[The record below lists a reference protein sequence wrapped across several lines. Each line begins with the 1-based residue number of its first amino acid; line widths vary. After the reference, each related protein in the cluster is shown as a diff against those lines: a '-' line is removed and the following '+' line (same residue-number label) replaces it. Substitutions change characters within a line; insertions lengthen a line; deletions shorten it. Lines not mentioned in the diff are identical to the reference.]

1 MWQRGPNGW
10 ALTPQK
16 CIKNWT
22 EEDKAF
28 LASYFQKKCMRE
40 GSIAYGAFCKEKLVA
55 FSLLET
61 RPLGEQYA
69 YFNLLGLFVT
79 RNVRGQGLGTQ
90 LFQKACIEARK
101 LGAKR
106 LFLCVNPAED
116 TVAFYRKM
124 GCTEAKLLIENLMQE
139 EPDAYYMEAEL

>member
-1 MWQRGPNGW
+1 MAAWAEWMGADPAKVYKELDRGRQGFPCLLFPEKVH
-10 ALTPQK
+10 A
-16 CIKNWT
+16 
-22 EEDKAF
+22 
-28 LASYFQKKCMRE
+28 E

-90 LFQKACIEARK
+90 LFQKACRSTQAWSKAVVPLR
-101 LGAKR
+101 
-106 LFLCVNPAED
+106 
-116 TVAFYRKM
+116 
-124 GCTEAKLLIENLMQE
+124 
-139 EPDAYYMEAEL
+139 EPR

>member
-1 MWQRGPNGW
+1 MAAWAEWMGADPAKVYKELDRGRQGFPCLLFPEKVH
-10 ALTPQK
+10 A
-16 CIKNWT
+16 
-22 EEDKAF
+22 
-28 LASYFQKKCMRE
+28 E

-106 LFLCVNPAED
+106 LFLCANPAED

-124 GCTEAKLLIENLMQE
+124 GCTETKLLIESLM
-139 EPDAYYMEAEL
+139 